1 MPVLEGVPLLTTEDY
16 QRLTPEWPLGPRYQL
31 VEGELLQMSTPSRF
45 HQEVLSNL
53 HGIIW
58 SYLRQHRV
66 GVVYTSPFDV
76 YLDQY
81 NVFQPDLLYVSR
93 ERSDLL
99 VREGMRGAP
108 DLVMEIL
115 SPSTASLDRRRKA
128 AIYART
134 GAGELWL
141 VEPDAQ
147 TIEVYAL
154 EQSAEKPAAVYRFA
168 EDAAAVIETP
178 RLPPGLRIALA
189 DIFASPLD

>member
-1 MPVLEGVPLLTTEDY
+1 MPVLEGATLLTTEDY

-31 VEGELLQMSTPSRF
+31 VEGELLQMSAPTRF

-58 SYLRQHRV
+58 NHLRQHRT
-66 GVVYTSPFDV
+66 GIVYMAPFDV
-76 YLDQY
+76 YLDKH

-93 ERSDLL
+93 EWAGML

-108 DLVMEIL
+108 DLVVEVL
-115 SPSTASLDRRRKA
+115 SPSPGNLDRRRKA

-134 GAGELWL
+134 GASELWL
-141 VEPDAQ
+141 IEPDAK

-154 EQSAEKPAAVYRFA
+154 EQSAEKSASVYRFT
-168 EDAAAVIETP
+168 EDAGTAIETP
-178 RLPPGLRIALA
+178 HLPPGLRIPLA
-189 DIFASPLD
+189 DLFAPPLD